1 LSRYNW
7 NIIEKGI
14 KHHNPNP
21 IELSLVLSYMYLVG
35 DAYIWIYI
43 NQNDGILT
51 EKNMLTLT
59 QSRTNKRKTM
69 VNKYH
74 YLSWKKHSSIY
85 CSCKFITM
93 CHVHANNVN
102 QESKTFEYVTIVIL
116 MHNINISAQPLGCH
130 KLGNIMKNMVSSYH
144 KCQFV

>member
-1 LSRYNW
+1 
-7 NIIEKGI
+7 
-14 KHHNPNP
+14 
-21 IELSLVLSYMYLVG
+21 MYLVG

-74 YLSWKKHSSIY
+74 YLS
-85 CSCKFITM
+85 
-93 CHVHANNVN
+93 
-102 QESKTFEYVTIVIL
+102 
-116 MHNINISAQPLGCH
+116 
-130 KLGNIMKNMVSSYH
+130 
-144 KCQFV
+144 

>member
-1 LSRYNW
+1 
-7 NIIEKGI
+7 
-14 KHHNPNP
+14 
-21 IELSLVLSYMYLVG
+21 MYLVG

-74 YLSWKKHSSIY
+74 YLSWKKTLKYMLFLQIHY
-85 CSCKFITM
+85 
-93 CHVHANNVN
+93 HVSLHANNVN

-116 MHNINISAQPLGCH
+116 MHNINISTQPLGCH